1 MSRREKFYDM
11 MLALGAGLAGL
22 APIVL
27 LVEIAEWAISGQWP
41 GWSIEDG
48 LMFVGVERP
57 LAFFDTTQFLLDILV
72 SLPLALGLYLGGYL
86 LFRIAINAEERA

>member
-1 MSRREKFYDM
+1 MIGRERIYELLWVF
-11 MLALGAGLAGL
+11 GAGLAGL

-27 LVEIAEWAISGQWP
+27 LVEIAEWAMSGQWP

-57 LAFFDTTQFLLDILV
+57 LGYFDATQFALDILV
-72 SLPLALGLYLGGYL
+72 SLPLAFGLYLAGFF
-86 LFRIAINAEERA
+86 LFRWSIDAADRV